1 MQFAGCS
8 SRGSP
13 GLMGQLEPAAGLGAA
28 GGIGGPM
35 VGTKLLGSALRSC
48 GANICICLRFRA
60 GDGDEHSL

>member
-1 MQFAGCS
+1 
-8 SRGSP
+8 
-13 GLMGQLEPAAGLGAA
+13 MGQLEPAAGLGAA

-35 VGTKLLGSALRSC
+35 VGTKLLGSALCSC